1 MLRKE
6 VLDLLPRLFPGK
18 GGLMSS
24 EIKQRSGFMRLIEE
38 SEVVRVRRE
47 LKGIWNVLF
56 KVIAGAYSVTLI
68 YSVVGGRWPSWIIRG
83 MFLLFILVMIFM
95 KYPARKRSP
104 LYRPSLFDFFL
115 IGLTIASFG
124 NFVIDYEAM
133 AWRAGLPN
141 LRDLIF
147 GLFAIVLVLE
157 GCRRAMSVI
166 LPLLALLSLGFAYLG
181 PYFPGILSH
190 QGFSIT
196 QIVGDTYASMNGIFG
211 FVTYIFAAYVML
223 FIIMGSLFES
233 FGAGSFFI
241 DLPIAITSRFRGGAA
256 KAAVVASSFFG
267 MISGSATANTV
278 ATGTFT
284 IPLMK
289 KVGYRPEVAG
299 AIEPAA
305 STGGMFMPPIMG
317 AGAFLMAEMMRIPY
331 AEVVRI
337 SIVPAILY
345 FFSVLVMVHFE
356 ACRTGIGAIAPE
368 DRQDPIKVFK
378 KGWYHLVPLIILIYV
393 ILSGSTPSLAAFY
406 AILSSAL
413 VMFVR
418 NVLQGNFRKFLITF
432 FEGLANGGER
442 SLIVGSTAG
451 PVGIMVGIALLTGL
465 AFKFSSLVLSFTFGM
480 KWMALILVMLATFVL
495 GMGMTVTA
503 DYLILAILAVPAMG
517 QMGIPLLAAHLTAFW
532 YSQSSNVTPPVCMA
546 AFAGAGIAGSNPYKT
561 GLHAMRFSSYLYLM
575 PFMFVYTPMLML
587 DGFSYKVVISW
598 MTAFVSAIPFGAG
611 AIGYLYGKLTIL
623 QRFVLIVSSLF
634 LLHPS
639 FLTDGIGLLLFAT
652 IALPQILKERGLISW
667 SKK

>member
-1 MLRKE
+1 MR
-6 VLDLLPRLFPGK
+6 
-18 GGLMSS
+18 S
-24 EIKQRSGFMRLIEE
+24 EIARKNIFLRLIEE
-38 SEVVRVRRE
+38 SEVLRTRRKFE
-47 LKGIWNVLF
+47 GVWNILF
-56 KVIAGAYSVTLI
+56 KIIAASYSASLI
-68 YSVVGGRWPSWIIRG
+68 YSVVAGKWPSWIIRG

-104 LYRPSLFDFFL
+104 LHRPSLIDLVL
-115 IGLTIASFG
+115 ILLAIAAFG
-124 NFVIDYEAM
+124 NFVLDYEEM

-141 LRDLIF
+141 ERDVIF
-147 GLFAIVLVLE
+147 GLIAIPLVLE

-166 LPLLALLSLGFAYLG
+166 LPLLALISLLYAYLG
-181 PYFPGILSH
+181 AYFPGIFSH
-190 QGFSIT
+190 PGFPVD

-233 FGAGSFFI
+233 FGAGAFFI
-241 DLPIAITSRFRGGAA
+241 DLPIALTSRFRGGAA
-256 KAAVVASSFFG
+256 KAAVVASAFFG

-289 KVGYRPEVAG
+289 KVGYKPEVAG

-331 AEVVRI
+331 AEVVKI

-345 FFSVLVMVHFE
+345 FFSVLMMVHYE
-356 ACRTGIGAIAPE
+356 ACKTGIGIVPPE
-368 DRQDPIKVFK
+368 DRKDPFAVFK
-378 KGWYHLVPLIILIYV
+378 KGWYYLLPLIILIYV
-393 ILSGSTPSLAAFY
+393 IISGSTPSLAAFY
-406 AILSSAL
+406 AIICSAII
-413 VMFVR
+413 VFV
-418 NVLQGNFRKFLITF
+418 KYLIKGDFKRFFGTL
-432 FEGLANGGER
+432 FEGLASGGEK

-451 PVGIMVGIALLTGL
+451 PVGIIVGIALLSGL
-465 AFKFSSLVLSFTFGM
+465 AFKFSSVVLSFTFGL
-480 KWMALILVMLATFVL
+480 KWMALILVMFATFVL

-561 GLHAMRFSSYLYLM
+561 GLHAMRFSSYLYVM

-587 DGFSYKVVISW
+587 DGFSYKVLISW
-598 MTAFVSAIPFGAG
+598 MTAFVSTIPFGAG
-611 AIGYLYGKLTIL
+611 AIGYLFGKLNLI
-623 QRFVLIVSSLF
+623 QRITLIISSFF
-634 LLHPS
+634 LLHPGIV
-639 FLTDGIGLLLFAT
+639 TDGIGLLLLAT
-652 IALPQILKERGLISW
+652 VGIPQYLKERKLKLQALPEKTILKLYSDPNTQKNN
-667 SKK
+667 SS